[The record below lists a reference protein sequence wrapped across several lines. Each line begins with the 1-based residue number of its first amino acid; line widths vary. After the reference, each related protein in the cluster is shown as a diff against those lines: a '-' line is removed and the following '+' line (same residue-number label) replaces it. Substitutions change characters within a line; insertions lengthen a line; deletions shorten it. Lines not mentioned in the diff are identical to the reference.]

1 MNKDYLLSGLSHQI
15 RTPLNGIIGYS
26 QLLSQTRLDKNQLAY
41 VNSVNSCCLQLIS
54 LVNDILDFSKL
65 ASGKGIIRN
74 ECFSISE
81 IKEEISYTL
90 GSQLKSK
97 RQKLYF
103 ISDKNI
109 PEFIISDK
117 QKIIQILIN
126 LISNSNKFSPHDSRI
141 IVNISNN
148 SDNLLQ
154 FTVEDNGIGISKEDQ
169 KKLFTPFVQIENSLT
184 QTGSGLGLSIC
195 KKLVELLGGS
205 ISLESTAGNGSI
217 FTFSIKYSSYE
228 EFKKCVEKNGVL
240 LKDKIVL
247 IVDDNIDNRITIAET
262 LFDCGMRPVA
272 SSSSL
277 EALKMIQ
284 SKRYNFCS
292 ILLSLSMT
300 DIPGSQLAKQIKEI
314 NPEIPIIA
322 LSELGES
329 YNHNFEKIIY
339 KPINSVKLI
348 DTLYKV
354 IKNGDISTFQL
365 NEVEPVSK
373 NKEFSILLVEDVSY
387 NLEMLVK
394 MLDTMGY
401 KNIDVSRDGEDAIV
415 KLSKKDYDILLLDL
429 KIPKLNGFSV
439 AEYCKSKDLKT
450 RIAVLSASVLD
461 KDIDRCKELGIKYFL
476 LKPYGINNLKI
487 TMNKLIHGTTCVNL
501 ICP

>member
-26 QLLSQTRLDKNQLAY
+26 QLLSGTRLDKNQLGY

-65 ASGKGIIRN
+65 ASGKGVVKN

-81 IKEEISYTL
+81 VEEEISYTL
-90 GSQLKSK
+90 GSHLKSK

-126 LISNSNKFSPHDSRI
+126 LISNANKFSPQDTRI
-141 IVNISNN
+141 IVNVSTTPE
-148 SDNLLQ
+148 SLVK

-169 KKLFTPFVQIENSLT
+169 KRLFTPFVQIEDSLT
-184 QTGSGLGLSIC
+184 QSGSGLGLSIC

-205 ISLESTAGNGSI
+205 ISLESRPGNGST
-217 FTFSIKYSSYE
+217 FTFSIKFSSYKD
-228 EFKKCVEKNGVL
+228 FKKCVEKNAVL

-247 IVDDNIDNRITIAET
+247 IVDDNVDSRITIAET
-262 LFDCGMRPVA
+262 LFDCGARPIA

-277 EALKMIQ
+277 EALKMIG

-300 DIPGSQLAKQIKEI
+300 DMPGHQLAKQIKEI
-314 NPEIPIIA
+314 NPEIPIVA

-348 DTLYKV
+348 DSLYKV

-365 NEVEPVSK
+365 NEVEPVS
-373 NKEFSILLVEDVSY
+373 NTKEFSILLVEDVSY
-387 NLEMLVK
+387 NLEMVVK

-401 KNIDVSRDGEDAIV
+401 KNIDVSRDGEDAID
-415 KLSKKDYDILLLDL
+415 KLSKKEYDILLLDL
-429 KIPKLNGFSV
+429 KIPKKSGFTV
-439 AEYCKSKDLKT
+439 AEYCKSKELKT
-450 RIAVLSASVLD
+450 RIAVLSSSVLD
-461 KDIDRCKELGIKYFL
+461 NDIDTCKQLGIKYFL
-476 LKPYGINNLKI
+476 LKPYGMNNLKI
-487 TMNKLIHGTTCVNL
+487 TMNKLINGTISVK
-501 ICP
+501 

>member
-26 QLLSQTRLDKNQLAY
+26 QLLSQTRLDKTQLGY

-65 ASGKGIIRN
+65 ATGKGVVRN

-81 IKEEISYTL
+81 VEEDISYTL

-103 ISDKNI
+103 ISDKNV
-109 PEFIISDK
+109 PEYIISDK

-126 LISNSNKFSPHDSRI
+126 LISNANKFSPQDSRI
-141 IVNISNN
+141 IINIAISPE
-148 SDNLLQ
+148 SLLK

-169 KKLFTPFVQIENSLT
+169 KKLFTPFVQIENSLS

-195 KKLVELLGGS
+195 KKLTELLGGS
-205 ISLESTAGNGSI
+205 ISVDSRPDNGST
-217 FTFSIKYSSYE
+217 FTFTIKFTPYE
-228 EFKKCVEKNGVL
+228 DFKKIVEKNGAL
-240 LKDKIVL
+240 LKDKIIL
-247 IVDDNIDNRITIAET
+247 IVDDNVDSRITIAET
-262 LFDCGMRPVA
+262 LFDCGVRPIA

-277 EALKMIQ
+277 EAVRMIG
-284 SKRYNFCS
+284 SKRYNFS
-292 ILLSLSMT
+292 AILLSLSMT
-300 DIPGSQLAKQIKEI
+300 DIPGSQLAKQIKEL

-322 LSELGES
+322 LSTLGES

-339 KPINSVKLI
+339 KPINTVKLI

-354 IKNGDISTFQL
+354 IKKNDISTFQL
-365 NEVEPVSK
+365 NEVEPVS
-373 NKEFSILLVEDVSY
+373 NTKEFSILLVEDISY

-401 KNIDVSRDGEDAIV
+401 KNTQVSRDGEDAID
-415 KLSKKDYDILLLDL
+415 KLSKKEYDILLLDL
-429 KIPKLNGFSV
+429 KIQKKSGFDV
-439 AEYCKSKDLKT
+439 AQYCKSNSLKT

-461 KDIDRCKELGIKYFL
+461 RDIDKCKELGIKYFL
-476 LKPYGINNLKI
+476 LKPYGMSNLKI
-487 TMNKLIHGTTCVNL
+487 MMNKLINGTTN
-501 ICP
+501 